1 MVARGQ
7 HYPIL
12 LTDSRRL
19 RQSRRSRLPV
29 VLFRLHPAQ
38 AKYSS
43 RLWTCSDGNTEKA
56 HVVTLRRMSRHGCC
70 RIHTYATRL
79 LHMQQYGLVSP
90 KGLEA
95 LGRDTLTHVPFVQGQ
110 SSVVYPKKY
119 RKLEERIAAATS
131 ALPPPAFTPY
141 SEEIFDMPGYHY
153 PALFGS
159 PEQ

>member
-1 MVARGQ
+1 
-7 HYPIL
+7 
-12 LTDSRRL
+12 
-19 RQSRRSRLPV
+19 
-29 VLFRLHPAQ
+29 
-38 AKYSS
+38 
-43 RLWTCSDGNTEKA
+43 
-56 HVVTLRRMSRHGCC
+56 
-70 RIHTYATRL
+70 
-79 LHMQQYGLVSP
+79 MQQYGLVSP